1 MPTPPWGDDAP
12 TVGLPESLLPP
23 IDVALAR
30 PAPAAPLPGA
40 MPGGALYEPKWDGFR
55 LVVVRNDLTVSLWS
69 RQGTDLTAAFPEI
82 ANAAAQQVPPGF
94 VLDGEAV
101 VWAEG
106 RLDFDA
112 LQQRLSGGP
121 SVVAALVR
129 ERPASF
135 AAFDLLAVAGRD
147 VRTLP
152 LERRRELLEALAGD
166 WRPPL
171 HLSPATRDP
180 YEARDWYE
188 RWPATGIEGLVVK
201 GLAQPYA
208 GGRREWLKVKHRDTV
223 EVVCGAVIGAF
234 DHPESVVVGLPM
246 DGRLRIVG
254 RSSPLRASA
263 ARSLARL
270 LTPPRGLH
278 PWPARVPA
286 SVLQRFD
293 RDRPFVD
300 LTLVEP
306 VVVEVSA
313 DTAWSGR
320 AFRHAVRYVRA
331 RPEVRPEDVA
341 LPQRPGDAGRVTP
354 RSA

>member
-1 MPTPPWGDDAP
+1 MHPTPLEGESALP
-12 TVGLPESLLPP
+12 VGLPDALLPP
-23 IDVALAR
+23 IEVALAR
-30 PAPAAPLPGA
+30 TAPSAPLPEA
-40 MPGGALYEPKWDGFR
+40 LAGGALYEPKWDGFR

-69 RQGTDLTAAFPEI
+69 RQGKDLTAAFPDL

-101 VWAEG
+101 VWTEG

-112 LQQRLSGGP
+112 LQRRLTGGP

-135 AAFDLLAVAGRD
+135 AAFDLLAASGRD
-147 VRTLP
+147 ARP
-152 LERRRELLEALAGD
+152 LALLHRRALLEELAAD
-166 WRPPL
+166 WQPPL

-188 RWPATGIEGLVVK
+188 RWPSTGVEGLVVK
-201 GLAQPYA
+201 ALAQPYA
-208 GGRREWLKVKHRDTV
+208 GGRREWLKVKHRDTI
-223 EVVCGAVIGAF
+223 EVVCAAVIGAME
-234 DHPESVVVGLPM
+234 HPESLVVGLPI

-254 RSSPLRASA
+254 RSSPLRATA

-270 LTPPRGLH
+270 LAPPSGIH

-286 SVLQRFD
+286 SALQRFN

-306 VVVEVSA
+306 FVVEISA
-313 DTAWSGR
+313 DTAWSGT

-331 RPEVRPEDVA
+331 RPELRPEDVMP
-341 LPQRPGDAGRVTP
+341 PQRPRAAG
-354 RSA
+354 